1 MRPLVIVAALA
12 LASPALLSAA
22 RGGLDVDTALIR
34 LVLALLACAAVDVAV
49 RAWWSAQ
56 PAPVGDG
63 TQNPV
68 GEDAGGPRG
77 TGPGTPTDRRRT
89 DRAGAAPRR

>member
-34 LVLALLACAAVDVAV
+34 LVLALLACAAVDIAV

-56 PAPVGDG
+56 PAPAGDD
-63 TQNPV
+63 TRDPV
-68 GEDAGGPRG
+68 GEDLGDARG
-77 TGPGTPTDRRRT
+77 ARPGTPTDRRRT